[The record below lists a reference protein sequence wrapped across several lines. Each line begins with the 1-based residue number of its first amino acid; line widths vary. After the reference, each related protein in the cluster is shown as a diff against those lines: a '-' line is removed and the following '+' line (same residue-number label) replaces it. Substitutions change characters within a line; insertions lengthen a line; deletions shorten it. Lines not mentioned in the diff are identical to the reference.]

1 MRRRGEGRLVAVEE
15 VAGVDFGGG
24 GGEGGVAAVGD
35 DYVGAVDELLQ
46 VGDDFAAEEC
56 GAWG

>member
-1 MRRRGEGRLVAVEE
+1 MGGLVAVEE

-24 GGEGGVAAVGD
+24 GGDGGVSAVGD
-35 DYVGAVDELLQ
+35 YDVGSVNELLE

-56 GAWG
+56 GAGG